1 MKKTIILFG
10 FESCL
15 ASDRLNLRDKYL
27 KLQFSGK
34 RYKFSKVNLHLF
46 DELVKRVMD
55 NTDELSIAFWTN
67 DLAADAIY
75 RSVTSLTNIAL
86 PIVKLGNHGT
96 QFETIDRMSK
106 NVDKIILIGKEAKQF
121 DVDSDCQLISI
132 PTENEMNEE
141 SWKMIVEAL
150 KA

>member
-34 RYKFSKVNLHLF
+34 RYKISKVNLHLF
-46 DELVKRVMD
+46 DDLVKRVMN

-67 DLAADAIY
+67 DLSADAIY
-75 RSVTSLTNIAL
+75 RSVTSLENIAL
-86 PIVKLGNHGT
+86 PIVKLGNIGT

-106 NVDKIILIGKEAKQF
+106 NVDKIVLIGAEAKQF
-121 DVDSDCQLISI
+121 EVDSDCQLISI
-132 PTENEMNEE
+132 PTVNELNEE

>member
-34 RYKFSKVNLHLF
+34 RYKISKVNLHLF
-46 DELVKRVMD
+46 DDLVKRVMD

-67 DLAADAIY
+67 DLSADAIY
-75 RSVTSLTNIAL
+75 RSVTSLDNIAL
-86 PIVKLGNHGT
+86 PIVKLGNIGT

-106 NVDKIILIGKEAKQF
+106 NVDKIVLIGAEAKQF
-121 DVDSDCQLISI
+121 EVDSDCQIISI
-132 PTENEMNEE
+132 PTVNELTEE